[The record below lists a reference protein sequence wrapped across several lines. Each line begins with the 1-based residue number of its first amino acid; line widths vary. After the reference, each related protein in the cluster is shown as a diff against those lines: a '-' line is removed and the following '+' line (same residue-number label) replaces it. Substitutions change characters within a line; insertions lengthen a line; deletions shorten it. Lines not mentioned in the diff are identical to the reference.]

1 MDVVIIGAGYAGSLI
16 ASQLENYDI
25 VVFDKNKKRKN
36 KSVTTFREVVDE
48 GAIKNTYSKLTF
60 MNTKGTKVEYDFNEE
75 IFAFVDYQKL
85 CDSLW
90 TDIEEKK
97 VVSYDKKGVVLE
109 NGERIEAKVVVDCS
123 GIDGENLR
131 RNSGINIPPRLIYI
145 TYERVDRLN
154 VPDDTFYL
162 IVGCSIYGGWIYPA
176 KPSEIGAANLF
187 KRKEN
192 VYYPE
197 TTILKK
203 SYPEIFGESEVKQIF
218 KEVYPY
224 GFVKRV
230 VNDNVILFGDSA
242 GLTHPMYATSIHY
255 IHHASKPLSESIKS
269 YLNGYGKLEEYQ
281 KWWKSSWISTRKLK
295 SIQIP

>member
-1 MDVVIIGAGYAGSLI
+1 MTP
-16 ASQLENYDI
+16 N
-25 VVFDKNKKRKN
+25 
-36 KSVTTFREVVDE
+36 
-48 GAIKNTYSKLTF
+48 
-60 MNTKGTKVEYDFNEE
+60 
-75 IFAFVDYQKL
+75 
-85 CDSLW
+85 
-90 TDIEEKK
+90 
-97 VVSYDKKGVVLE
+97 
-109 NGERIEAKVVVDCS
+109 
-123 GIDGENLR
+123 NL
-131 RNSGINIPPRLIYI
+131 
-145 TYERVDRLN
+145 
-154 VPDDTFYL
+154 DD
-162 IVGCSIYGGWIYPA
+162 SIYGGWIYPA
-176 KPSEIGAANLF
+176 KPLEIGAANLF

-197 TTILKK
+197 TSILKK

-281 KWWKSSWISTRKLK
+281 KWWKSFLKGIKLLTAK
-295 SIQIP
+295 SFAHWELPIKDQEKLVDLHKKAEVHPDSIINELKGLKDEKVYVKNPPKIWELPLKLLLKTAYYYLKLSI